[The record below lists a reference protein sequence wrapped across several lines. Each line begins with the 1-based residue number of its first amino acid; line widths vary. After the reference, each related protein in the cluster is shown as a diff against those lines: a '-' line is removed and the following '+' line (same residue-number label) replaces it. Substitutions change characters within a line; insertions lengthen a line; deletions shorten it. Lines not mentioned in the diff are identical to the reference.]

1 MSAVTDTEKIQDD
14 KSNGSTEVDVR
25 ESEAER
31 RIDGN
36 ADNRLLA
43 KLGYRSEFR
52 REFSLLESIAFAY
65 AIMGPVGGASST
77 LGFGLSAGG
86 HVGMVWGWLVP
97 CCFVLA
103 IAASMAELTSS
114 MPTSAGLYY
123 FAAKMASPRHSALA
137 SWITGW
143 SNIVGQVTLV
153 CSIDFTVAQFI
164 SVALFVG
171 SDGAINLGTGAQYG
185 ILWALVLLHG
195 VISSFWTRI
204 LARLNVFYA
213 LLNCTRWPVGTSI
226 AVIAVLCNYARTDGV
241 SREVAFTKYENNT
254 GWSSNGW
261 AFCLSFLSSMWTLTD
276 DSAAHVSEETA
287 DASRAA
293 PRAIFAAVLMTM
305 FNGWLILISASFAIV
320 SVPDLLASPLPLPMA
335 QLLLDAVGKHGMLAV
350 WSLILLVLFM
360 AGASQTVD
368 ASRVVYA
375 FARDNA
381 LPGSRYWKKVNKYTQ
396 TPVNAAWF
404 VVVCAGIC
412 GLVGFSSAA
421 LSSLAG
427 ASTIGLYIS
436 YATPIFCRI
445 TSGRDKLKP
454 GPFSLGVLAVPVGA
468 IAVAWVAFITVV
480 LMFPSSSVPN
490 AENMNYAVVIIVG
503 ILGLAAVWWV
513 VSARKWFKG
522 PVPNVDSRDGKESE
536 DDASEA

>member
-1 MSAVTDTEKIQDD
+1 MSSLADQDKYQEEKSTGSAEVQVKGVD
-14 KSNGSTEVDVR
+14 KH
-25 ESEAER
+25 
-31 RIDGN
+31 
-36 ADNRLLA
+36 DNDNKLLA
-43 KLGYRSEFR
+43 RLGYRSEFR
-52 REFSLLESIAFAY
+52 REFSLLESVAFAY
-65 AIMGPVGGASST
+65 AIMGPVAGASST
-77 LGFGLSAGG
+77 LAFGLSSGG

-97 CCFVLA
+97 CCFVLT

-123 FAAKMASPRHSALA
+123 FAAKMASPKYSALA

-143 SNIVGQVTLV
+143 SNIIGQITLV
-153 CSIDFTVAQFI
+153 CSIDFTAAQFI

-171 SDGAINLGTGAQYG
+171 SDGSINLSTGAQYG

-195 VISSFWTRI
+195 VISSFGTRI

-213 LLNCTRWPVGTSI
+213 VLNFGTSI
-226 AVIAVLCNYARTDGV
+226 TVISVLCKYARHDGV
-241 SREVAFTKYENNT
+241 SAKVAFTQYENNT

-261 AFCLSFLSSMWTLTD
+261 AFCLSFLSCMWTLTGY

-287 DASRAA
+287 NASRSA
-293 PRAIFAAVLMTM
+293 PRAIFMAVLMTM
-305 FNGWLILISASFAIV
+305 INGWLILISASFAIT

-335 QLLLDAVGKHGMLAV
+335 QLLLTVMGKHGMLAV
-350 WSLILLVLFM
+350 WSLIFLVLFM
-360 AGASQTVD
+360 AGASQCVD

-381 LPGSRYWKKVNKYTQ
+381 LPGSRYWRRVNTHSQ

-404 VVVCAGIC
+404 VVICAGIC
-412 GLVGFSSAA
+412 GLVGFSDAA

-436 YATPIFCRI
+436 YAAPIFCRI
-445 TSGRDKLKP
+445 TSGRRRLKP
-454 GPFSLGVLAVPVGA
+454 GPFSLGALAVPVGA
-468 IAVAWVAFITVV
+468 VAVAWVAFITVV

-503 ILGLAAVWWV
+503 ILGLAGAWWV
-513 VSARKWFKG
+513 GGARRWFKG
-522 PVPNVDSRDGKESE
+522 PVPNIEGVDAEYKEYTP
-536 DDASEA
+536 DA

>member
-1 MSAVTDTEKIQDD
+1 MSAVTDREKSQDE
-14 KSNGSTEVDVR
+14 KSNDSTEVHVQDPETDTQAGSR
-25 ESEAER
+25 TT
-31 RIDGN
+31 D

-52 REFSLLESIAFAY
+52 REFSLFESIAFAY
-65 AIMGPVGGASST
+65 AIMGPVAGASST
-77 LGFGLSAGG
+77 LGFGLSSGG
-86 HVGMVWGWLVP
+86 HVGIVWGWLIP
-97 CCFVLA
+97 CCFVLT

-123 FAAKMASPRHSALA
+123 FSAKMASPRHSALA

-153 CSIDFTVAQFI
+153 CSIDFTAAQYI

-195 VISSFWTRI
+195 VVSSFWTRL
-204 LARLNVFYA
+204 LARLNIFYA
-213 LLNCTRWPVGTSI
+213 LLNLGTSI
-226 AVIAVLCNYARTDGV
+226 AVIAVLSNYARTDGV
-241 SREVAFTKYENNT
+241 SSHVAFTKYENTT
-254 GWSSNGW
+254 GWSNNGW
-261 AFCLSFLSSMWTLTD
+261 AFCLSFLSSMWTLTGY

-287 DASRAA
+287 NASRAA

-305 FNGWLILISASFAIV
+305 INGWLILIAASFAIV
-320 SVPDLLASPLPLPMA
+320 SVPDLLSSPLPLPMA
-335 QLLLDAVGKHGMLAV
+335 QLLLNVVGKHGMLTL

-381 LPGSRYWKKVNKYTQ
+381 LPGSRYWRRVNTYTQ

-404 VVVCAGIC
+404 VVFCAGIC
-412 GLVGFSSAA
+412 GLVGFSNAA

-445 TSGRDKLKP
+445 TSGRNRLKP
-454 GPFSLGVLAVPVGA
+454 GPFSLGAFAVPVGA
-468 IAVAWVAFITVV
+468 IAVAWVAFVTVV
-480 LMFPSSSVPN
+480 LMFPSSSVPS

-503 ILGLAAVWWV
+503 ILGLAGVWWV
-513 VSARKWFKG
+513 LSARKWFKG
-522 PVPNVDSRDGKESE
+522 PVPNIDSRGETEGKGY
-536 DDASEA
+536 AAEA